1 MGRRPDRARGVRL
14 ATAVTAPRAVVIVG
28 GGVIGTSLARE
39 LAGRGV
45 SVTVIERAEPGAEAS
60 GAAAGL
66 IAPQAEGLPPGPLF
80 DLAIASRELYPRIA
94 AELERETGIDVGWR
108 RKGILR
114 GEPDAGAAP
123 DLEGRFAWQRERGLR
138 VERVDARGVRD
149 LTAGLASSQIRDGV
163 FFPEDGI
170 VDPRRLTKALWSSA
184 ERRGVRFLLGT
195 SARRL
200 KVVSGRCRGVTTDG
214 GEVAGDAVVDATGAW
229 AAFDPEAPPPG
240 VEPVRGQIVDLRPG
254 GAMLPCV
261 VESAE
266 AYLVP
271 RDDGSLLVGSTE
283 ERVGFRKEV
292 TAGAVR
298 ELIAAACRLV
308 PALASAAF
316 AGAWAGLRPGSL
328 DGMPVLGESEVAGL
342 YFAAGHF
349 RNGIL
354 LAPVTARL
362 MAEAMTASAP
372 RELDAFSP
380 ARFRPAGVGEA
391 RPETPGGKSFRIE
404 L

>member
-1 MGRRPDRARGVRL
+1 M
-14 ATAVTAPRAVVIVG
+14 TAPRAVVIVG

-45 SVTVIERAEPGAEAS
+45 SVTVIERAQPGAEAS

-80 DLAIASRELYPRIA
+80 ELAVASRELYPGLA

-114 GEPDAGAAP
+114 GEPDAGAPPARDPEAQAP
-123 DLEGRFAWQRERGLR
+123 LSDRFVWQRERGLR

-184 ERRGVRFLLGT
+184 ERRGVQFLLGT

-200 KVVSGRCRGVTTDG
+200 KVVSGRCRGVTIDG

-229 AAFDPEAPPPG
+229 AAFDPEAPPAG

-254 GAMLPCV
+254 GTMLPCV

-271 RDDGSLLVGSTE
+271 REDGSLLVGSTE

-298 ELIAAACRLV
+298 GLIAAACRLV
-308 PALASAAF
+308 PSLACAVF

-328 DGMPVLGESEVAGL
+328 DGMPVLGASEVPGL

-362 MAEAMTASAP
+362 MADAVEGTP
-372 RELDAFSP
+372 PPELEPFSP
-380 ARFRPAGVGEA
+380 GRFRTGGVGQP
-391 RPETPGGKSFRIE
+391 RHETPGGESFRIE

>member
-1 MGRRPDRARGVRL
+1 M
-14 ATAVTAPRAVVIVG
+14 TAPRAVIIVG
-28 GGVIGTSLARE
+28 GGVIGISLARE
-39 LAGRGV
+39 LVSRGL
-45 SVTVIERAEPGAEAS
+45 SVTVIERAQPGAEAS

-80 DLAIASRELYPRIA
+80 DLALSSRELYPELA
-94 AELERETGIDVGWR
+94 AELERDTGIDVGWR

-114 GEPDAGAAP
+114 GEPPPAP
-123 DLEGRFAWQRERGLR
+123 DLEARFAWQRERGLAL
-138 VERVDARGVRD
+138 ERLDARGVRD
-149 LTAGLASSQIRDGV
+149 LTRGMASLQIRDGL

-170 VDPRRLTKALWSSA
+170 VDPRRLTRALWISA

-200 KVVSGRCRGVTTDG
+200 RIVSGRCRGVETDG
-214 GEVAGDAVVDATGAW
+214 GEADGDAVVDATGAW
-229 AAFDPEAPPPG
+229 AAFDPEAPPVG

-254 GAMLPCV
+254 AAMPPCV
-261 VESAE
+261 IESSQ

-298 ELIAAACRLV
+298 DLIQAACRLV
-308 PALASAAF
+308 PALASASF

-328 DGMPVLGESEVAGL
+328 DGMPVLGESEVPGL

-362 MAEAMTASAP
+362 MTEAVMGSP
-372 RELDAFSP
+372 PPELGPFSP
-380 ARFRPAGVGEA
+380 VRSRVAQVGPVRRNTAGE
-391 RPETPGGKSFRIE
+391 RSFRIE
-404 L
+404 S